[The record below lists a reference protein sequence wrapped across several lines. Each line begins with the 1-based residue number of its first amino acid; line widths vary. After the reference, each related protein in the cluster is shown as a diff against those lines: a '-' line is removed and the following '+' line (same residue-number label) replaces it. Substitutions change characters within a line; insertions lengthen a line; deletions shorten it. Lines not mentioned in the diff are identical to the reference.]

1 MAKLILRRLHQW
13 PDIRQSYEIHLDGT
27 PVASIGSGKT
37 VEIEVA
43 PGLHEITATM
53 GPFLSSQPVRL
64 DIAPEGDHRVEVGT
78 FLRNPHLLAIGLTS
92 MAWLFL
98 ATIVVLGAPFA
109 NLAARVFWPVGPLLG
124 TVLLGLSP
132 LVARVACATRWR
144 NRYLHIRPIAPA
156 GSTVPK
162 RRAGPGWRPRMSVR
176 GLMVAVLVL
185 GGLLGLHLHRARLQR
200 EAVSAIKRAGGS
212 VRYHWEPEGG
222 VVGRPV
228 NPTWWEST
236 MARLGPDH
244 FGRVVWVG
252 FNGSPIGEPDD
263 GVMAHIARLEDLEE
277 LDFSPVSHPS
287 VSDAGLAYLRGLPR
301 LQRLNLSRTG
311 VRGPGLAHLRGMNQ
325 LKRLELLELPLKDED
340 LIHLGGI
347 TSLEV
352 LGALQQRHN
361 RRRSR
366 PSVGFEALPTAP
378 RISVDFGCRTSPRW
392 RHDRSQVPG
401 AHIPQAGFPA
411 SPGALNRSEVG
422 RSGRDVGGGRR
433 HGDPGTIQRAL
444 PSRFIAYPGWRPWL
458 GLPRGALKARTSR
471 SVRYSRF
478 RYGPGLT
485 GRLEQLSISLSARD
499 RSHRRWRRTTL
510 GQVSWNYS
518 FLSPDGRKA
527 WIINEALEAP

>member
-78 FLRNPHLLAIGLTS
+78 FLRNPPLLAIGLTS
-92 MAWLFL
+92 MAWIFL

-109 NLAARVFWPVGPLLG
+109 NLAARFFWPGGLFLG
-124 TVLLGLSP
+124 TLLLGLSP

-144 NRYLHIRPIAPA
+144 DRYLYIRPIAPA
-156 GSTVPK
+156 ASTVPN
-162 RRAGPGWRPRMSVR
+162 RRAGSGWRPRLSVR

-212 VRYHWEPEGG
+212 VRYHWEREGRL
-222 VVGRPV
+222 VGRPV

-277 LDFSPVSHPS
+277 LDFSPASHPS

-301 LQRLNLSRTG
+301 LRRLNLSRTG

-352 LGALQQRHN
+352 LTLSSGGITDDGLAHLSGLKLRHLRLESPWISGAGLRH
-361 RRRSR
+361 
-366 PSVGFEALPTAP
+366 VGGMTDLWCL
-378 RISVDFGCRTSPRW
+378 VLNSPRLDSLLPLGHLTELRW
-392 RHDRSQVPG
+392 VGLDGTAVGDADMVILARSKGLFHLDLSHTRVGDAGLACLGDLSKLEHLDLSGTRVTDTGLASLAGLSNCRFLSVQGTGVTDRGVAQ
-401 AHIPQAGFPA
+401 
-411 SPGALNRSEVG
+411 
-422 RSGRDVGGGRR
+422 
-433 HGDPGTIQRAL
+433 
-444 PSRFIAYPGWRPWL
+444 
-458 GLPRGALKARTSR
+458 
-471 SVRYSRF
+471 
-478 RYGPGLT
+478 
-485 GRLEQLSISLSARD
+485 LSARFPAI
-499 RSHRRWRRTTL
+499 RVYYRRTAVKPGL
-510 GQVSWNYS
+510 
-518 FLSPDGRKA
+518 
-527 WIINEALEAP
+527 

>member
-78 FLRNPHLLAIGLTS
+78 FLRNPPLLAIGLTS

-109 NLAARVFWPVGPLLG
+109 NLAARFFWPGGLFLG
-124 TVLLGLSP
+124 TLLLGLSP

-144 NRYLHIRPIAPA
+144 DRYLYIRPIAPA
-156 GSTVPK
+156 ASTVPK
-162 RRAGPGWRPRMSVR
+162 RRAGSGWRPRLSVR

-212 VRYHWEPEGG
+212 VRYHWEPEGRL
-222 VVGRPV
+222 VGRPV

-277 LDFSPVSHPS
+277 LDFSPASHPS

-301 LQRLNLSRTG
+301 LRRLNLSRTG

-352 LGALQQRHN
+352 LTLSSGGITDDGLAHLSGLKLRQLRLESPWISGAGLRH
-361 RRRSR
+361 
-366 PSVGFEALPTAP
+366 VGGMTDLM
-378 RISVDFGCRTSPRW
+378 
-392 RHDRSQVPG
+392 VPG
-401 AHIPQAGFPA
+401 AQFPQAGFPA
-411 SPGALNRSEVG
+411 SPGALNRAEVG
-422 RSGRDVGGGRR
+422 RSGRDGGGGRR
-433 HGDPGTIQRAL
+433 HGDPGTIERAL
-444 PSRFIAYPGWRPWL
+444 PSRLIAYPGWRRWL
-458 GLPRGALKARTSR
+458 GLPRGPLKARTSQF
-471 SVRYSRF
+471 VRHSRH

-499 RSHRRWRRTTL
+499 RSHRPWRRTTL
-510 GQVSWNYS
+510 GQVSWNSS

-527 WIINEALEAP
+527 WIMNEALQAP